1 VKSRPFLC
9 RFYADLPAC
18 SIPRRLFPFILFAFC
33 GILTTSV
40 SAQELPYF
48 VTYSHHME
56 EPGSLEIETKS
67 AAGRP
72 ADGNRFL
79 ANAVELEY
87 GTRAWWTTELYLE
100 GQSTAH
106 ESTVFTGFRF
116 ENRIR
121 PLLQEHAI
129 NPVLY
134 FEFED
139 INGANKSLLEVV
151 GHDGDVDLAGDNR
164 ETRIE
169 KKREVELK
177 LILSS
182 NLRGW
187 NFSENIIAEKNIRHA
202 LWEFGYTL
210 AASRPLRFVG
220 GIHPGAFSPQNFAAG
235 AEMYGG
241 LGDKD
246 SFGTHDTSHYF
257 GPTVNWSV
265 PNGPRISF
273 SPNFGLNDHSVARI
287 YRFGVGYEIGQL
299 SRLFHPHEEE
309 FR

>member
-1 VKSRPFLC
+1 MNSQHLLGRFCAGLTRTQVLCFL
-9 RFYADLPAC
+9 FSFIIAPAC
-18 SIPRRLFPFILFAFC
+18 AILATP
-33 GILTTSV
+33 L

-67 AAGRP
+67 ATGRP

-79 ANAVELEY
+79 ANAFELEY

-100 GQSTAH
+100 GQYTAH
-106 ESTVFTGFRF
+106 ESTVFTGFRI

-121 PLLQEHAI
+121 PLLEEHVI

-151 GHDGDVDLAGDNR
+151 GHDGGGDLTGNNR
-164 ETRIE
+164 ETRME

-202 LWEFGYTL
+202 PWEFGYTL

-220 GIHPGAFSPQNFAAG
+220 GTHPGPFSPQNFAAG

-257 GPTVNWSV
+257 GPTVNWSI
-265 PNGPRISF
+265 PNGPTITF
-273 SPNFGLNDHSVARI
+273 SPNFGLNDYSVARI
-287 YRFGVGYEIGQL
+287 YRFGLGYELGQL
-299 SRLFHPHEEE
+299 SRLFHRREEG